1 MTTIYLIR
9 HGETEAN
16 QYRRIQGWLDTK
28 VSKHG
33 MRQIEGL
40 SQRFSSIEIHAV
52 YSSDLS
58 RAVAT
63 AKAIS
68 GPHDLTLHTD
78 TRLREINMGSWAGCP
93 WDELVQNDRERT
105 ELFLALSPT
114 WQAPGGEGFEEVR
127 MRMDKVLKEIA
138 SHHNG
143 QSVAV
148 VSHGAAIRQML
159 AMFHGLSVSESGQ
172 IPLGA
177 NTSFSVLEFD
187 GETVHIVSENDASHL
202 EQISASATICP

>member
-16 QYRRIQGWLDTK
+16 QYRRIQGWLDTN
-28 VSKHG
+28 VSEHG
-33 MRQIEGL
+33 LRQIEAL
-40 SQRFSSIEIHAV
+40 SQRFSSIEVHAV

-58 RAVAT
+58 RAVTT

-68 GPHDLTLHTD
+68 GPHGLALHTD
-78 TRLREINMGSWAGCP
+78 TRLREIHMGSWAGCS
-93 WDELVQNDRERT
+93 WDELVQNDRERA
-105 ELFLALSPT
+105 ERFLALSPT

-127 MRMDKVLKEIA
+127 RRVGKALKEIA
-138 SHHNG
+138 AHHDG

-148 VSHGAAIRQML
+148 ISHGAAIRQIL

-177 NTSFSVLEFD
+177 NTSFSILEID

>member
-16 QYRRIQGWLDTK
+16 HCRRIQGWLDTN
-28 VSKHG
+28 VSEHG
-33 MRQIEGL
+33 LRQIEAL
-40 SQRFSSIEIHAV
+40 SQRFSSIEVHAV

-58 RAVAT
+58 RAVTT

-68 GPHDLTLHTD
+68 GPHGLALHTD
-78 TRLREINMGSWAGCP
+78 TRLREIHMGSWAGCS
-93 WDELVQNDRERT
+93 WDELVQNDRERA
-105 ELFLALSPT
+105 ERFLALSPT

-127 MRMDKVLKEIA
+127 RRVGKALKEIA
-138 SHHNG
+138 VHHDG

-148 VSHGAAIRQML
+148 ISHGAAIRQIL

-177 NTSFSVLEFD
+177 NTSFSILEID
-187 GETVHIVSENDASHL
+187 GETVRIVSENDASHL
-202 EQISASATICP
+202 EQSSAAAAICP